1 MLIGLAQLAA
11 LALGVLLF
19 KVERSSWAEGGA
31 GTAPLRTMSLGVTSL
46 AYRSLL
52 PFLSGRRVESSSEIP
67 AKSPRERE
75 YVRISALRVTSVAA
89 AASRPFG
96 PAAAAASAPSF
107 TLLLKTASP
116 LRELMRSSTKSG
128 ACPPS
133 GNPTLPPSSA
143 IIDGGPQRPLN
154 SHPVPQA
161 KPPRP
166 QHPPH
171 PRPN

>member
-11 LALGVLLF
+11 LAFGVLLF
-19 KVERSSWAEGGA
+19 KVERSSWAAGGA

-116 LRELMRSSTKSG
+116 LRELMRNRTKSV
-128 ACPPS
+128 AYPPS
-133 GNPTLPPSSA
+133 LDPTLPPSTA
-143 IIDGGPQRPLN
+143 ITDRP
-154 SHPVPQA
+154 
-161 KPPRP
+161 PPD
-166 QHPPH
+166 
-171 PRPN
+171 PRKVSP